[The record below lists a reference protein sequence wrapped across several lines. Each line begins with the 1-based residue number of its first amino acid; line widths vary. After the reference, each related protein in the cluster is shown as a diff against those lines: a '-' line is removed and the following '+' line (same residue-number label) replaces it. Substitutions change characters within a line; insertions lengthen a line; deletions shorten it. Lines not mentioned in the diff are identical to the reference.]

1 MPFDDADVL
10 YVSVYS
16 THRIFFAIWTNE
28 NHNLSRPGYYTSYS
42 RKCRRQRRAMVEPK
56 CEARRDSELLVPV
69 TMCGKS
75 VNPPQLQ
82 VSSQLQR
89 FPWATAGSFCTLLRI
104 EGNRRSHA
112 SQAESC
118 VVFIVCS
125 ASDGVLSHI
134 YIVFAFQG
142 VESV

>member
-1 MPFDDADVL
+1 MPVDDADVQ
-10 YVSVYS
+10 YVSVNS
-16 THRIFFAIWTNE
+16 THRIFFAIWTKE
-28 NHNLSRPGYYTSYS
+28 NHNLSRPGCYTPYS
-42 RKCRRQRRAMVEPK
+42 RKCRRKRRAMVEPL
-56 CEARRDSELLVPV
+56 CEARRDSEIPV

-75 VNPPQLQ
+75 INPPQLQ

-89 FPWATAGSFCTLLRI
+89 FPCQWAMAGSFCTLLRI
-104 EGNRRSHA
+104 EGKGRSHA

>member
-1 MPFDDADVL
+1 MSVSIRPTESSSLFGQRKTTISRGLDATPHIPA
-10 YVSVYS
+10 SVEGN
-16 THRIFFAIWTNE
+16 AVPWW
-28 NHNLSRPGYYTSYS
+28 SRSAKLE
-42 RKCRRQRRAMVEPK
+42 R
-56 CEARRDSELLVPV
+56 ELPV

-75 VNPPQLQ
+75 INPPQLQ

-89 FPWATAGSFCTLLRI
+89 FPCQWATAGSFCTLLRI
-104 EGNRRSHA
+104 EGKGRSHA

-125 ASDGVLSHI
+125 ASDGVLSHW